1 MFQSRNN
8 QSVHQDPDPEVVP
21 RAKRRQYSESYKKQI
36 LEEYDTCTEPGGK
49 GALLRREGIYYSYIT
64 TWKKQQNRDE
74 LLGSTSKRRGPK
86 TDPKEEKISRLE
98 NENRRLRERLRK
110 AELIIETQK
119 KSLRSLVYRRT
130 RTTSGVDPGSGGFSE
145 RGGRVYCLQNS
156 GNSQEFV
163 LLHTSA

>member
-21 RAKRRQYSESYKKQI
+21 RAKRRQYSETYKKQI

-119 KSLRSLVYRRT
+119 KISQILGLPEDEDDERS
-130 RTTSGVDPGSGGFSE
+130 
-145 RGGRVYCLQNS
+145 
-156 GNSQEFV
+156 
-163 LLHTSA
+163 